1 MTSAGKGIHRSD
13 PAVRAAARAQAFE
26 RRDRALRLVTGLG
39 LGALAAVTPFVAEP
53 LTGDPGTIVG
63 AVVAALLLLGLATA
77 VWPYEWP
84 AEERR
89 HRRLEAIWREVRSDA
104 DAVVGWERY
113 AAWAESA
120 GKQVELALIRC
131 GPRAGEAAPA
141 ASPYSRQVVS
151 QIDGDDVEAA
161 AEAMEA
167 LRAEASKWEAEATAR
182 YEREQVEAEQAAH
195 EMMLQEIEDTAAA
208 DIAAGEAQTRRELA
222 AQEEAEQKAQAEAL
236 ARALRSP

>member
-1 MTSAGKGIHRSD
+1 M
-13 PAVRAAARAQAFE
+13 
-26 RRDRALRLVTGLG
+26 
-39 LGALAAVTPFVAEP
+39 
-53 LTGDPGTIVG
+53 
-63 AVVAALLLLGLATA
+63 
-77 VWPYEWP
+77 
-84 AEERR
+84 
-89 HRRLEAIWREVRSDA
+89 
-104 DAVVGWERY
+104 VGWERY